1 MNRILR
7 AAIGAALLSFGAGAG
22 AAVAAD
28 DGMGLLQSYCSECH
42 NLTGP
47 APSTLEELRQR
58 KAPDLFYAGN
68 KYRQEWLEGW
78 LQEPTRIRPA
88 GVFYADNVID
98 GDDGIDAI
106 DEGKLVDHMPLRAQD
121 AATAAAALMTLRAGD
136 DLMNPGEYKEGTI
149 SLSMGE
155 MMFDKF
161 RGCLAC
167 HQIEPEY
174 GGRSGPEVYTAAKR
188 LQADW
193 MISYMRNPQAWD
205 PRTFMPNRHLTD
217 ADLQKL
223 VHYMRALAEEME

>member
-1 MNRILR
+1 MSKLLR
-7 AAIGAALLSFGAGAG
+7 AALGTAMIAVGAG
-22 AAVAAD
+22 AAVAD
-28 DGMGLLQSYCSECH
+28 DGMDLLQSRCSECH

-47 APSTLEELRQR
+47 APTTIQGVWER
-58 KAPDLFYAGN
+58 KGPDLFYAGN
-68 KYRQEWLEGW
+68 KYRQEWLESW

-88 GVFYADNVID
+88 GMFYGDNIVD
-98 GDDGIDAI
+98 GDDGVDAI
-106 DEGKLVDHMPLRAQD
+106 DESKLVDHMPLSAQD
-121 AATAAAALMTLRAGD
+121 AAAAAAALMTLRGGD
-136 DLMNPGEYKEGTI
+136 DLVKPGEYKEGSI
-149 SLSMGE
+149 GLSMGE

-167 HQIEPEY
+167 HQIESEY

-205 PRTFMPNRHLTD
+205 SRSFMPNRHLSD

-223 VHYMRALAEEME
+223 VHYMRALAEETE